1 MVGNYTVSFM
11 GFMPANN
18 PQIVVYIAVD
28 NAKGITQYGG
38 TIAGPI
44 AKNILTDAIDILK
57 IEKPKGASE
66 KEYNVGEKKYI
77 TIPNVIGK
85 TKEEA
90 GKILKDFK
98 IIYSGTGNT
107 VTYQSPKAGSRILEE
122 EEIRIMLNE

>member
-1 MVGNYTVSFM
+1 M